1 MSQEAQLFMEAM
13 ASNEDKYT
21 ATTPT
26 FTSASEPPEASNYDK
41 KSTSSSQ
48 KPIHNPNRH
57 EDDLLPGVRFVVN
70 RFTLYETK
78 TVSNQE
84 RTYSSFYCVLAN
96 IEDILYGIRDTICL
110 EPTTGKIGIE
120 C

>member
-1 MSQEAQLFMEAM
+1 MSQEHSCSWKQWPQRR
-13 ASNEDKYT
+13 DKYT

-26 FTSASEPPEASNYDK
+26 FTSASELPEASNSIQ

-48 KPIHNPNRH
+48 KAHSRSGGH
-57 EDDLLPGVRFVVN
+57 EDYLLPGVRFVVN

-96 IEDILYGIRDTICL
+96 IEDILYAIRDTICL